1 MTVLWWCAAQT
12 AAWTWAWR
20 PYPGVWL
27 FILAVALL
35 YARVRRRASSPAD
48 GIPGAGIAGIVL
60 LWIALDWPVGTLGG
74 GYLASLHMVQFLI
87 IALVVPPL
95 LLLGAPSSA
104 QLRSRIVR
112 KGTHPLLALL
122 VFIAIVYG
130 THMPSLSDAA
140 MATQWGSFLLDM
152 AWLGGGLL
160 FWWPVLGPGEARER
174 MSPPLRMGY
183 LFALLVFMTGPG
195 AMITFS
201 DVPLFATYELA
212 PRVDGITA
220 MSDQRVAGLLMK
232 VGGGF
237 IIWVAISILFYRWH
251 RVENALIARELEER
265 GVHPAR

>member
-1 MTVLWWCAAQT
+1 MQWWCAAQT
-12 AAWTWAWR
+12 AAWSWAWR

-27 FILAVALL
+27 FILAVAAAFAWL
-35 YARVRRRASSPAD
+35 RRRATSRDD
-48 GIPGAGIAGIVL
+48 GMRAAGITGILL
-60 LWIALDWPVGTLGG
+60 LWVALDWPIGALGG
-74 GYLASLHMVQFLI
+74 GYLASLHMVQFLL
-87 IALVVPPL
+87 IALVAPPL
-95 LLLGAPSSA
+95 LLLGLPAGAVPA
-104 QLRSRIVR
+104 HARVLQQA
-112 KGTHPLLALL
+112 THPLLALL

-130 THMPSLSDAA
+130 THVPAISDAA
-140 MATQWGSFLLDM
+140 MATQWGSFLIDM

-160 FWWPVLGPGEARER
+160 FWWPVVGPGAARER

-212 PRVDGITA
+212 PRVDGIA
-220 MSDQRVAGLLMK
+220 ALDDQRVAGLLMK

-251 RVENALIARELEER
+251 RTENQLIEREMAD
-265 GVHPAR
+265 VA